1 MRHRRSGK
9 NFSRTSTHA
18 RMMLDNMATSL
29 FKHETITTTVPK
41 AKELRRVA
49 ERLITKA
56 KIDGVAARRL
66 MFARL
71 RDAEVV
77 GKLFTKLGPR
87 FKTRPGGYLRI
98 LKCGFRAGDKAPMA
112 VVQLLDQAVDTN

>member
-18 RMMLDNMATSL
+18 RAMLSNMAASL

-56 KIDGVAARRL
+56 KIDGVAARRFV
-66 MFARL
+66 FARL
-71 RDAEVV
+71 RDAEAV
-77 GKLFTKLGPR
+77 GKLFTQLGPR
-87 FKTRPGGYLRI
+87 FKQRPGGYLRI
-98 LKCGFRAGDKAPMA
+98 LKCGFRAGDKATIA
-112 VVQLLDQAVDTN
+112 VVHLLDQKTDQ